1 MKALSS
7 RAAGIVAG
15 LVVVAASFMA
25 CGDDMTGPQA
35 IEDAEFASS
44 LGINLANFTRTSSG
58 LYYEDIAEGSGDPA
72 AAGQEVEVSYAGWLT
87 DGTEFDRGAFS
98 FILGAR
104 QVVAGFDEG
113 VTGMKVGGIRRIIIP
128 PALGYGS
135 QGSGPVPPN
144 SIMIFRIEVLS
155 IG

>member
-1 MKALSS
+1 MKKLSS
-7 RAAGIVAG
+7 RAAAVAAG
-15 LVVVAASFMA
+15 LAIAAVASMA
-25 CGDDMTGPQA
+25 CGDDMTGPQS

-72 AAGQEVEVSYAGWLT
+72 AAGQEVEVAYAGWLK
-87 DGTEFDRGAFS
+87 DGTEFDSGAFS
-98 FILGAR
+98 FTLGAG
-104 QVVAGFDEG
+104 QVVRGFDEG
-113 VTGMKVGGIRRIIIP
+113 VTGMRVGGIRRIIIP

-135 QGSGPVPPN
+135 QGSGPVPPDA
-144 SIMIFRIEVLS
+144 IMIFRIEVLS

>member
-1 MKALSS
+1 MTGLAVFATALT
-7 RAAGIVAG
+7 G
-15 LVVVAASFMA
+15 

-35 IEDAEFASS
+35 IEEAEFASS

-87 DGTEFDRGAFS
+87 DGTQFDSGTFS

-104 QVVAGFDEG
+104 EVVAGFDEG

-144 SIMIFRIEVLS
+144 SIMIFRIEVLA

>member
-1 MKALSS
+1 MERQSGRLAGAL
-7 RAAGIVAG
+7 IG
-15 LVVVAASFMA
+15 LAVVATAFA
-25 CGDDMTGPQA
+25 GCGDDMTGPQA
-35 IEDAEFASS
+35 IEEAEFASS
-44 LGINLANFTRTSSG
+44 LGINLASFTRTSSG

-87 DGTEFDRGAFS
+87 DGTEFDSGAFS

-144 SIMIFRIEVLS
+144 SIMVFRIEVLS

>member
-1 MKALSS
+1 MGMA
-7 RAAGIVAG
+7 
-15 LVVVAASFMA
+15 VVATAVTG

-35 IEDAEFASS
+35 IEEAEFAAS

-72 AAGQEVEVSYAGWLT
+72 APGQEVGVSYAGWLT
-87 DGTEFDRGAFS
+87 DGTEFDSGAFS

-144 SIMIFRIEVLS
+144 SIMIFRIEVVS